1 MKHCSWCDIQFETK
15 ISYQI
20 YCSVSCRDEAT
31 KEKIASRYVQM
42 RRQKRKGKDRRC
54 QSCDGKLSIYNDEQL
69 CMTCQINPK
78 DVDKTLKQIK
88 GIMNGKE

>member
-1 MKHCSWCDIQFETK
+1 MKHCNWCDIQFETK

-20 YCSVSCRDEAT
+20 YCSTECRDEAT
-31 KEKIASRYVQM
+31 KEKIASRYIQM

-54 QSCDGKLSIYNDEQL
+54 QSCAGLLSIYNDEPL

-78 DVDKTLKQIK
+78 DVTKTLKQIK
-88 GIMNGKE
+88 GMMNGKE